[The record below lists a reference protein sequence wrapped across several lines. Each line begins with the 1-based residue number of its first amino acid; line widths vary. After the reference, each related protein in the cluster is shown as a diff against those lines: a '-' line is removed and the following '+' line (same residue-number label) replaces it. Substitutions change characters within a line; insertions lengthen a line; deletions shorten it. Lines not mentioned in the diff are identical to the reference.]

1 MSRLY
6 FEALTETEKKEFPKL
21 AMFKKFGVLVG
32 GTALAF
38 QMGHRR
44 SYDFDIFSTKPLP
57 RDLPRRARNTFR
69 RISVLHHF
77 EEEFSFVTLSGVKI
91 TFVYYPFPPIFPL
104 VSVSGVNLS
113 NCRDIA
119 LDKAYTI
126 GRRAQY
132 RDYVDLFFLMKEKGI
147 TIDWLVKNAGKKFEG
162 LFPAKL
168 FLSQL
173 TYLADLRNFEV
184 EFLRGSFT
192 VQEIKS
198 FFEEA
203 VKQYTQKNIFKK
215 KLKK

>member
-1 MSRLY
+1 MSKLY
-6 FEALTETEKKEFPKL
+6 FEVLTEAEKKEFPKL
-21 AMFKKFGVLVG
+21 AIFKKFGVLVG
-32 GTALAF
+32 GTALAL
-38 QMGHRR
+38 QLGHRR

-57 RDLPRRARNTFR
+57 RTLPHRARNAFG

-104 VSVSGVNLS
+104 VSVAGVNLS
-113 NCRDIA
+113 NWRDIA

-147 TIDWLVKNAGKKFEG
+147 TIDWLNKNAGKKFEG

-192 VQEIKS
+192 VQEIRL
-198 FFEEA
+198 FFEKI
-203 VKQYTQKNIFKK
+203 VKQYTKNILKK
-215 KLKK
+215 K